1 MTQEH
6 KDVLLARCSKD
17 KNVPMPVFNEK
28 TPAKGTRPDTTSTTT
43 LASNAASCIVTPV
56 PLVHSTSLFQ
66 HNAVPGTKSITPSPA
81 LAAAAKKAT
90 TQKQPT
96 KAEIEMMSKWKAA
109 AKKRGGADI
118 VLQRTAA
125 KKLIYDLLYDAFCPM
140 NITQIYEVCDILCSF
155 EIAL

>member
-17 KNVPMPVFNEK
+17 KNVPMPVFNEQ
-28 TPAKGTRPDTTSTTT
+28 TPAKGTRPDTTSTMT
-43 LASNAASCIVTPV
+43 LASNAASSCIVTPV
-56 PLVHSTSLFQ
+56 PLVHSTSLLQ
-66 HNAVPGTKSITPSPA
+66 QNAAPGTKSITPSPA
-81 LAAAAKKAT
+81 LASAAATKKAT
-90 TQKQPT
+90 AQKQPT

-140 NITQIYEVCDILCSF
+140 NITQIYEVRRVILCSF
-155 EIAL
+155 